1 VVEPLTVLKIEMVLV
16 KEMML
21 NEIEQ
26 PHFKMIEDCV
36 DETYLSVI

>member
-1 VVEPLTVLKIEMVLV
+1 MVEPLTVLKIEMVLV

-26 PHFKMIEDCV
+26 PYLEMIEDCV
-36 DETYLSVI
+36 DKTYLSVI